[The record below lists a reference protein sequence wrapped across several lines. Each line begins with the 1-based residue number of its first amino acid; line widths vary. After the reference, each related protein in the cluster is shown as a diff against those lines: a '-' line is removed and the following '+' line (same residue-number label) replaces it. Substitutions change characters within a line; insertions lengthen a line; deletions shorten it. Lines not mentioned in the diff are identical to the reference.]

1 MNILKRMPMKKWFT
15 SIYLVKK
22 YKVNSPGF
30 LGDFDQNSLTDLDHA
45 GFSPSATSVRRIL
58 DFASSYEVLETE
70 SVGQMEMNKN

>member
-1 MNILKRMPMKKWFT
+1 MPMKKRFT

-22 YKVNSPGF
+22 YPVNSP
-30 LGDFDQNSLTDLDHA
+30 DFFGNCDQDSLTATDNS

-70 SVGQMEMNKN
+70 SAGQIEMNKN